1 MSKTELMVA
10 AFEGKEADVRALL
23 HLYAG
28 LADANG
34 QTAMMFAASAGHLEC
49 VRLLVEKEQ
58 RMQVN
63 TGETALMFAAYNNQ
77 EAIVSFLLPYEK
89 CMQDAGGQTALMS
102 SVYKRSIG
110 CFRLLLEA
118 EAGMQGKDG
127 ATALMIASRLGWTD
141 FVDLARHKEA
151 SLTDNSGM
159 TALMFAAQTGK
170 WQCGKM
176 LVSQESGMKSITGR
190 SALMIAAAAGHV
202 EMVKLLI
209 SVEAGLQ
216 DAQGHTALMYA
227 AYSGRTQTIEALL
240 AYESGRRDSNHN
252 TALLLAIQ
260 NYHIESAILLI
271 EAEGALQNK
280 QGQTPLDL
288 AKALGLTRVVDEIT
302 QFYQRRFKLSGSA
315 SMIAAATSSAPL
327 GNATRKLSSNF
338 IINNPLQTPTMT
350 PTPIANEMQSSHMV
364 IEELEHTKA
373 EGNTF
378 NSELKEL
385 MEFYN
390 NSLETSLTSQPKE
403 PSLNS
408 ESHMHSTTISL
419 TNLQTAPKLV
429 SDAPGR
435 SSGPGHAIRTKNKN
449 SVYQHDTH
457 NQYEIQ
463 ETILRL
469 SQRIDTLSAFLSNQE
484 HRIEE
489 LVGMLGRVLNLSRG
503 EAEEKPSK
511 DELWK
516 ATRQLIEQNESQV
529 TALGYSLRSV
539 QKNIRGISGDFE
551 NFKENSK
558 TCLKALEQRC
568 NQMSSKIDEERS
580 SNKRSIS
587 ALQVE
592 VAELK
597 ARTPGRSSKN
607 FSIIDLDNSEDE
619 TEAIS
624 PRTPNY
630 LGTPGSRR
638 ITPRSQSTVCR
649 SLNAYS
655 RFPYEN
661 EHLHPSRGLTD
672 SPQGFFKR
680 LKMAIKYLFSGTYE
694 GDSQS

>member
-10 AFEGKEADVRALL
+10 AFEGREADVRALL
-23 HLYAG
+23 HLYVG

-34 QTAMMFAASAGHLEC
+34 QTALMFAASAGHLEC

-77 EAIVSFLLPYEK
+77 EAIVSFLLPYER

-102 SVYKRSIG
+102 SVYRRSIG

-127 ATALMIASRLGWTD
+127 ATALMIASRLGWTEL
-141 FVDLARHKEA
+141 VDMARHKEA

-176 LVSQESGMKSITGR
+176 LVSQEAGMRSVTGR

-227 AYSGRTQTIEALL
+227 AYSGRTQTTEALL
-240 AYESGRRDSNHN
+240 AYESGHRDNNHN

-260 NYHIESAILLI
+260 NYHAESAILLI
-271 EAEGALQNK
+271 EAEEALQNK
-280 QGQTPLDL
+280 QGQTPLEL
-288 AKALGLTRVVDEIT
+288 ARALGLTKVVDEIT
-302 QFYQRRFKLSGSA
+302 RFYQQRFRLSGSA
-315 SMIAAATSSAPL
+315 SMIAT
-327 GNATRKLSSNF
+327 TRKIPSDCT
-338 IINNPLQTPTMT
+338 INNSLKTPAMT
-350 PTPIANEMQSSHMV
+350 PAPVANELRDSHMV
-364 IEELEHTKA
+364 IEELEHTKVA
-373 EGNTF
+373 GNTF
-378 NSELKEL
+378 DSELKEL

-390 NSLETSLTSQPKE
+390 NSLETSLTSQLKKP
-403 PSLNS
+403 PLNG
-408 ESHMHSTTISL
+408 ESRMNSTAMSV
-419 TNLQTAPKLV
+419 TNLQTAPKPV
-429 SDAPGR
+429 TDAPGR
-435 SSGPGHAIRTKNKN
+435 STGPGYAIRTKNKN
-449 SVYQHDTH
+449 SIYQHDTAS
-457 NQYEIQ
+457 QYEIQ

-469 SQRIDTLSAFLSNQE
+469 SQRIDTISDFLSNQE

-489 LVGMLGRVLNLSRG
+489 LVGMLGEVLNLPHG
-503 EAEEKPSK
+503 EAEGKPSK
-511 DELWK
+511 DELWE
-516 ATRQLIEQNESQV
+516 ATRQLLEQNESQV
-529 TALGYSLRSV
+529 TALGYNLRSV

-551 NFKENSK
+551 KFKENSR

-568 NQMSSKIDEERS
+568 NQISSKIDEERS

-607 FSIIDLDNSEDE
+607 FSIMGLDNSEDE

-630 LGTPGSRR
+630 PGTPGSRR

-655 RFPYEN
+655 RPQYEN
-661 EHLHPSRGLTD
+661 EHLHSSRDLPSP
-672 SPQGFFKR
+672 PQGFLKR
-680 LKMAIKYLFSGTYE
+680 LKRAVKYLFSGTYE
-694 GDSQS
+694 GDSQP